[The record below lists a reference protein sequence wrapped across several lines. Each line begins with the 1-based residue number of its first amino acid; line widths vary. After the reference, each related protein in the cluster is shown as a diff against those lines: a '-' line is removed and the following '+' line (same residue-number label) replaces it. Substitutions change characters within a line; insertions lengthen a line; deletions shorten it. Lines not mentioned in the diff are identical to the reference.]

1 MNFNHLDSQ
10 TKKELHE
17 EVLENANSLGGMNF
31 FLQLIEDIKKAK
43 GHPLLNKSNAFHY
56 GKGKVS
62 WNKDIYK
69 DTLVLLHDTIK
80 KSEKDENYFDE
91 LKPKHQKITTNMMK
105 ALKPIYIQVAPKDS
119 NEGEGFELNIIDASN
134 PDDIK
139 ISMMYRIIFFYN
151 TDFAK
156 DVMTYKSED

>member
-56 GKGKVS
+56 SKGKVS
-62 WNKDIYK
+62 WNKAIYK

-80 KSEKDENYFDE
+80 KSEQDENYFDE
-91 LKPKHQKITTNMMK
+91 LKPKHQKTTTNMMK

-156 DVMTYKSED
+156 DAMTYKSED

>member
-1 MNFNHLDSQ
+1 MNFNHLDSKMKQ
-10 TKKELHE
+10 KLHE
-17 EVLENANSLGGMNF
+17 EVLSNANKLGGKNF
-31 FLQLIEDIKKAK
+31 FLQLIEDIKKEK
-43 GHPLLNKSNAFHY
+43 THPLLNKSSKFHFS
-56 GKGKVS
+56 KGQIVWTKS
-62 WNKDIYK
+62 IYK

-80 KSEKDENYFDE
+80 KSEQDENYFDE
-91 LKPKHQKITTNMMK
+91 LKPKHQKTTTNMMK

-156 DVMTYKSED
+156 DAMTYKSED